1 MEKPWKAIKFSKDF
15 LEKMRK
21 LVALR
26 KEFNDLESELEHH
39 IEERYKKEAGI
50 EVETVNML
58 WGDNLEWFETYDGGK
73 MLKNDVRLQNALRD
87 LIKDTIEEQV
97 GY

>member
-1 MEKPWKAIKFSKDF
+1 MKKPWKAIKFSKDF

-26 KEFNDLESELEHH
+26 KEFYDLEFELEDH
-39 IEERYKKEAGI
+39 IEKRYKKEAG
-50 EVETVNML
+50 VEFETINML
-58 WGDNLEWFETYDGGK
+58 WGDTLEWFETYDDGK
-73 MLKNDVRLQNALRD
+73 MLKDDVRLQNALRD

-97 GY
+97 EY

>member
-1 MEKPWKAIKFSKDF
+1 MKKPWKSIKFNKDF

-26 KEFNDLESELEHH
+26 KEFNDLEDELENQ
-39 IEERYKKEAGI
+39 IEKRYREEAGV

-58 WGDNLEWFETYDGGK
+58 WGETLEWFETYDDGK
-73 MLKNDVRLQNALRD
+73 MLKDDVRLQNALRD
-87 LIKDTIEEQV
+87 LIKNTIEEQV